1 MMRTELTELGLEVKN
16 LQKVYKSYDGNEP
29 VVALRNLN
37 LQVKKGSFF
46 GLLGPNGAGKSTLIN
61 ILAGLVI
68 KTSGTVKIR
77 NIDQDINVREFKR
90 SIGVV
95 PQETN
100 FDPFLTPYESL
111 DIQAG
116 LYGVRK
122 SERNIKQ
129 LLKRLGLERKSN
141 AYMRSLSGGMRRR
154 LLIGK
159 ALVHKPKV
167 VILDEPTA
175 GVDIELREMLWD
187 YMKDLNANGT
197 TIILTTH
204 YLEEAESLC
213 EKIAILNKGELIA
226 CNDTS
231 DLLARVNLKIIN
243 IRYSNLNLKKIDLP
257 DKASLKENKNQ
268 KLSISYDRNE
278 IKTDQLLD
286 CLRTQGIEIIDLSTE
301 EADLADVFRLLTKNN

>member
-1 MMRTELTELGLEVKN
+1 MIKPQLTEFGLEVKN
-16 LQKVYKSYDGNEP
+16 LRKVYRGSVGNES
-29 VVALRNLN
+29 VIALEGLD
-37 LQVKKGSFF
+37 LQVKRGSFF

-68 KTSGTVKIR
+68 KTSGTVKIG
-77 NIDQDINVREFKR
+77 NIDQDIDIRQFKR

-122 SERNIKQ
+122 SNRNINQ
-129 LLKRLGLERKSN
+129 ILKRLGLEGKSS

-159 ALVHKPKV
+159 ALVHAPEL

-175 GVDIELREMLWD
+175 GVDIELREMLWK
-187 YMKDLNANGT
+187 YMKDLNSKGT

-204 YLEEAESLC
+204 YLEEAEALC
-213 EKIAILNKGELIA
+213 EKIAILNKGKLIA
-226 CNDTS
+226 CDDTS
-231 DLLARVNLKIIN
+231 
-243 IRYSNLNLKKIDLP
+243 
-257 DKASLKENKNQ
+257 EFE
-268 KLSISYDRNE
+268 SY
-278 IKTDQLLD
+278 KY
-286 CLRTQGIEIIDLSTE
+286 
-301 EADLADVFRLLTKNN
+301 

>member
-1 MMRTELTELGLEVKN
+1 
-16 LQKVYKSYDGNEP
+16 
-29 VVALRNLN
+29 
-37 LQVKKGSFF
+37 
-46 GLLGPNGAGKSTLIN
+46 
-61 ILAGLVI
+61 
-68 KTSGTVKIR
+68 
-77 NIDQDINVREFKR
+77 
-90 SIGVV
+90 
-95 PQETN
+95 
-100 FDPFLTPYESL
+100 
-111 DIQAG
+111 
-116 LYGVRK
+116 
-122 SERNIKQ
+122 
-129 LLKRLGLERKSN
+129 
-141 AYMRSLSGGMRRR
+141 MRSLSGGMRRR

-213 EKIAILNKGELIA
+213 KKIAILNKGELIA

-243 IRYSNLNLKKIDLP
+243 IKYSNLNLKKIDLP

-301 EADLADVFRLLTKNN
+301 EADLADVFRLLTNNN

>member
-1 MMRTELTELGLEVKN
+1 MSEYSLQLENLSKTYGHKEEENFVYALKGLDLNV
-16 LQKVYKSYDGNEP
+16 NE
-29 VVALRNLN
+29 
-37 LQVKKGSFF
+37 GTFF

-68 KTSGTVKIR
+68 KSTGEVKVQGF
-77 NIDQDINVREFKR
+77 DQDREIRSFKR

-116 LYGVRK
+116 LYGVKKKDRK
-122 SERNIKQ
+122 INHI
-129 LLKRLGLERKSN
+129 LKKLGLETKAN

-159 ALVHKPKV
+159 ALVHNPKV
-167 VILDEPTA
+167 IILDEPTA
-175 GVDIELREMLWD
+175 GVDIELREMLWS
-187 YMKDLNANGT
+187 YMKELNANGT

-213 EKIAILNKGELIA
+213 DQIAILNDGELIA
-226 CNDTS
+226 CSNTR
-231 DLLARVNLKIIN
+231 DLIDRINLKIVHIKYNGILEKNFNLSKN
-243 IRYSNLNLKKIDLP
+243 IEIKEH
-257 DKASLKENKNQ
+257 ENKRI
-268 KLSISYDRNE
+268 SISYNKNDL
-278 IKTDQLLD
+278 KTDELIDLFRSKK
-286 CLRTQGIEIIDLSTE
+286 LEILDLSTE
-301 EADLADVFRLLTKNN
+301 EPDLADVFKLLVKKNSQP

>member
-1 MMRTELTELGLEVKN
+1 MMSTELTEFGLRVQN
-16 LQKVYKSYDGNEP
+16 LQKVYKGYDGNEP

-37 LQVKKGSFF
+37 LQVEEGSFF

-61 ILAGLVI
+61 ILAGLVT
-68 KTSGTVKIR
+68 KTSGIVKIR
-77 NIDQDINVREFKR
+77 DIDQDINIREFKR

-122 SERNIKQ
+122 SERNINQ
-129 LLKRLGLERKSN
+129 LLKRLGLEGKSN

-159 ALVHKPKV
+159 ALVHAPKV

-187 YMKDLNANGT
+187 YMKHLNANGT

-204 YLEEAESLC
+204 YLEEAEALC

-231 DLLARVNLKIIN
+231 DLLARVNLKVIN
-243 IRYSNLNLKKIDLP
+243 IKYGNSNLKKINLP
-257 DKASLKENKNQ
+257 DKASIKENKNQ
-268 KLSISYDRNE
+268 RLSISYNRNE

-286 CLRTQGIEIIDLSTE
+286 ILRSQGLAIMDLSTE

>member
-1 MMRTELTELGLEVKN
+1 MMKTDLVEFGLEVKN
-16 LQKVYKSYDGNEP
+16 LQKVYKGYDGNAP
-29 VVALRNLN
+29 VVALKDLN

-68 KTSGTVKIR
+68 KTSGKVKIR

-122 SERNIKQ
+122 SERNINQ
-129 LLKRLGLERKSN
+129 LLKRLGLEGKSN

-159 ALVHKPKV
+159 ALVHAPKV

-204 YLEEAESLC
+204 YLEEAQALC

-231 DLLARVNLKIIN
+231 DLLARVNLKVMN
-243 IRYSNLNLKKIDLP
+243 IKYSNLNLKNINLP
-257 DKASLKENKNQ
+257 HKASIKENKNQ

-278 IKTDQLLD
+278 IKTDQLID
-286 CLRTQGIEIIDLSTE
+286 CLRSQGIRIMDLSTE
-301 EADLADVFRLLTKNN
+301 EADLADVFKLLTANN

>member
-1 MMRTELTELGLEVKN
+1 MIRTELTELGLEVKN

-159 ALVHKPKV
+159 ALVHAPEV

-204 YLEEAESLC
+204 YLEEAQSLC

-243 IRYSNLNLKKIDLP
+243 IKYSNLNLKKINLP

-286 CLRTQGIEIIDLSTE
+286 CLRSQGLVIIDLSTE
-301 EADLADVFRLLTKNN
+301 EADLADVFRLLTKND

>member
-1 MMRTELTELGLEVKN
+1 MKREAIEFGLEVQN
-16 LQKVYKSYDGNEP
+16 LQKVYKGYDGNEP
-29 VVALRNLN
+29 VVALENLD

-68 KTSGTVKIR
+68 KTSGKVKIR
-77 NIDQDINVREFKR
+77 NIDQDRNVREFKR

-122 SERNIKQ
+122 SERNINQ
-129 LLKRLGLERKSN
+129 ILKRLGLERKSN

-159 ALVHKPKV
+159 ALVHAPEV

-213 EKIAILNKGELIA
+213 EQIAILNKGKLIA

-231 DLLARVNLKIIN
+231 DLLAKVNLKVLN
-243 IRYSNLNLKKIDLP
+243 IKYSNLNLEKINLP
-257 DKASLKENKNQ
+257 EKASLKENKNQ

-278 IKTDQLLD
+278 IKTDKLLD
-286 CLRTQGIEIIDLSTE
+286 CLRDQGLAITDLSTE
-301 EADLADVFRLLTKNN
+301 EADLADVFRLLTKNK

>member
-1 MMRTELTELGLEVKN
+1 MIKKELTEFGLEVQN
-16 LQKVYKSYDGNEP
+16 LHKVYKGNHKNEP
-29 VVALRNLN
+29 VVALKRLD
-37 LQVKKGSFF
+37 LKVKKGSFF

-68 KTSGTVKIR
+68 KTSGIVKIG
-77 NIDQDINVREFKR
+77 NIDQDTNEREFKR

-100 FDPFLTPYESL
+100 FDPFLTPFESL

-122 SERNIKQ
+122 SDRNISQ
-129 LLKRLGLERKSN
+129 ILKRLGLEGKSN

-159 ALVHKPKV
+159 ALVHRPEL

-175 GVDIELREMLWD
+175 GVDIELREMLWN
-187 YMKDLNANGT
+187 YMKDLNAKGT

-204 YLEEAESLC
+204 YLEEAEALC
-213 EKIAILNKGELIA
+213 EKI
-226 CNDTS
+226 
-231 DLLARVNLKIIN
+231 R
-243 IRYSNLNLKKIDLP
+243 
-257 DKASLKENKNQ
+257 
-268 KLSISYDRNE
+268 
-278 IKTDQLLD
+278 
-286 CLRTQGIEIIDLSTE
+286 
-301 EADLADVFRLLTKNN
+301 

>member
-1 MMRTELTELGLEVKN
+1 MRTELTELGLEVQN
-16 LQKVYKSYDGNEP
+16 LQKVYKGYDRSEP
-29 VVALRNLN
+29 VVALKNLS

-68 KTSGTVKIR
+68 KTSGKVKIK

-122 SERNIKQ
+122 SERNINQ
-129 LLKRLGLERKSN
+129 LLKRLGLEGKSN

-159 ALVHKPKV
+159 ALVHAPKV
-167 VILDEPTA
+167 IILDEPTA
-175 GVDIELREMLWD
+175 L
-187 YMKDLNANGT
+187 
-197 TIILTTH
+197 
-204 YLEEAESLC
+204 SL
-213 EKIAILNKGELIA
+213 IHI
-226 CNDTS
+226 
-231 DLLARVNLKIIN
+231 
-243 IRYSNLNLKKIDLP
+243 
-257 DKASLKENKNQ
+257 
-268 KLSISYDRNE
+268 
-278 IKTDQLLD
+278 
-286 CLRTQGIEIIDLSTE
+286 
-301 EADLADVFRLLTKNN
+301 